1 MAAGIAVPARRRR
14 FPSRRLARFFASAGF
29 VVLIVGLTYFGAL
42 VLTIA
47 FGDTEMKATALR
59 EIGLFLTGKG
69 GWFQDARVYGALSL
83 VLALLSLLFGDHP
96 LARITLVASG
106 LVYLTFLLA
115 GEEITAWIIEIA
127 QGT

>member
-1 MAAGIAVPARRRR
+1 MAAEVAVPAPRRR

-29 VVLIVGLTYFGAL
+29 VVLVVGLTYFGAL

-47 FGDTEMKATALR
+47 FGGGEMKAAALR
-59 EIGLFLTGKG
+59 EVGLFLTGKEG
-69 GWFQDARVYGALSL
+69 VLQDARVYGALSL
-83 VLALLSLLFGDHP
+83 VLALLSLLFGNHP
-96 LARITLVASG
+96 LARITVVASG

-115 GEEITAWIIEIA
+115 GEEITAWIVAIA

>member
-1 MAAGIAVPARRRR
+1 MAAEVAVPAPRRR

-29 VVLIVGLTYFGAL
+29 VVLVVGLTYFGAL

-47 FGDTEMKATALR
+47 FGGREMKAAALR
-59 EIGLFLTGKG
+59 EVGLFLTGKEG
-69 GWFQDARVYGALSL
+69 LLQDARVYGALSL
-83 VLALLSLLFGDHP
+83 VLALLSLLFGNHP
-96 LARITLVASG
+96 LARITVVASG

-115 GEEITAWIIEIA
+115 GEEITAWIVAIA

>member
-1 MAAGIAVPARRRR
+1 MAAEVAVPARRR
-14 FPSRRLARFFASAGF
+14 FPSRRLARIFASAGF
-29 VVLIVGLTYFGAL
+29 VVLVVGLTYFGAL

-47 FGDTEMKATALR
+47 FGGSEMKAAALR
-59 EIGLFLTGKG
+59 EVGLFLTGKE
-69 GWFQDARVYGALSL
+69 GWLQDARVYGALSL
-83 VLALLSLLFGDHP
+83 VLALLSLFFGNHP

-115 GEEITAWIIEIA
+115 GEEITVWIVGIV

>member
-1 MAAGIAVPARRRR
+1 MAAEIAVPTRRRR

-47 FGDTEMKATALR
+47 FGGGEMKAAALR
-59 EIGLFLTGKG
+59 EVGLFLTGKEG
-69 GWFQDARVYGALSL
+69 VLQDARVYGALSL
-83 VLALLSLLFGDHP
+83 VLALLSLLFGNHP
-96 LARITLVASG
+96 LARITVVASG

-115 GEEITAWIIEIA
+115 GEEITAWIVAIA

>member
-1 MAAGIAVPARRRR
+1 MAAEIAVPTRRRR

-29 VVLIVGLTYFGAL
+29 VVLVVGLTYFGAL
-42 VLTIA
+42 VLTIV

-59 EIGLFLTGKG
+59 EVGLFLTGKES
-69 GWFQDARVYGALSL
+69 WFQDARIYGALSL
-83 VLALLSLLFGDHP
+83 VLALLSLFFGNHP

-115 GEEITAWIIEIA
+115 GHEITAWIVGIA